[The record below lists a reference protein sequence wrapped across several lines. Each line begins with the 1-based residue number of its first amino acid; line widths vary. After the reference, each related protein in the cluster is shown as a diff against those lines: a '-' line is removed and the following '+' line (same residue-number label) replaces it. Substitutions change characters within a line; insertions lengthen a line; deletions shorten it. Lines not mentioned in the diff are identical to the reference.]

1 MVDTSARFR
10 RPAGRSESV
19 KISQYSWDPS
29 DQTTLIHTEDH
40 VIKEKSKKLNDSDDS
55 IIDIVR
61 NYKYL
66 MKISSGDRKLRIRT

>member
-1 MVDTSARFR
+1 MVDTSVWFR

-19 KISQYSWDPS
+19 KISQYSGDPS
-29 DQTTLIHTEDH
+29 DRTTLIHTEDH

-55 IIDIVR
+55 IDIVR

-66 MKISSGDRKLRIRT
+66 MKISSVKWG